1 MRQRFS
7 QEVGTMALSTGAG
20 SSRSARAALSTLV
33 LLSLAMVSCAPKRP
47 PDDPSLDA
55 RGLEVGSAKLAQR
68 IEQVRSRAPENVDD
82 LVIDVHAHVFNAWD
96 LPLGD
101 FLRTTKPMMTP
112 VAGLIVKA
120 LRTGAP
126 RYRGQGGSSCLSD
139 RREPASSAE
148 LCTEE
153 EAEELFRLILEQDQD
168 LLQLVDEQQERG
180 AFDWAAAGPRLV
192 RFVSAF
198 YRSRTKLALI
208 LAETYG
214 EIDLFTPSMVDMDGW
229 AGQDAKLLTVED
241 RLIAMG
247 NAMLAINGA
256 QPGLIHPFVSFN
268 PRHGIEGYPEY
279 VENYHQLLERALTQD
294 GFLGVKLYPAFG
306 YFPIDNVTADTAGLE
321 RPEFAAQVDAEL
333 EWLYDF
339 AERNDIPIMAHC
351 TATGAE
357 LGKRHAEVF
366 GHPSNWRPVLERYP
380 NLRLSLGHFGKVST
394 LLADDDPESNWPVI
408 IADMMESYPHLYG
421 DLAYDGIANEL
432 QFRLMLDELKKLM
445 DSKPI
450 LRERLMYG
458 TDWFQILISKGSKV
472 YYDKWNQ
479 GFTVEEFGSDTRRRF
494 FGGNAASFLGL
505 DDERTLRRLRHYYRA
520 RELVEPAWLGE
531 ASPSPQ
537 VPAAAVDG

>member
-1 MRQRFS
+1 
-7 QEVGTMALSTGAG
+7 MALSTAPFAG
-20 SSRSARAALSTLV
+20 SPRSGRAAFSI
-33 LLSLAMVSCAPKRP
+33 LLLASLTVVSCAPKRP
-47 PDDPSLDA
+47 PDDASSDA
-55 RGLEVGSAKLAQR
+55 RGLESGSEKLAQR
-68 IEQVRSRAPENVDD
+68 IEQVRSGTPEEVDD
-82 LVIDVHAHVFNAWD
+82 LIIDVHAHVFNAWD

-112 VAGLIVKA
+112 VAGLIVNA

-126 RYRGQGGSSCLSD
+126 RYRGAGGPSCLSD

-153 EAEELFRLILEQDQD
+153 EAEELFRLILQQDQD
-168 LLQLVDEQQERG
+168 LLQLVDDQQERG

-229 AGQDAKLLTVED
+229 AGQDAKLLAVED

-256 QPGLIHPFVSFN
+256 QPGLIHPFVAFN
-268 PRHGIEGYPEY
+268 PRHGVEGYPEY
-279 VENYHQLLERALTQD
+279 VENYHELLEKALTED

-306 YFPIDNVTADTAGLE
+306 YFPSDNATADTAGLE
-321 RPEFAAQVDAEL
+321 RPELAEQIDAEL
-333 EWLYDF
+333 EWLYAF
-339 AERNDIPIMAHC
+339 AERNGIPIMAHC

-366 GHPSNWRPVLERYP
+366 GHPTNWRPVLERHP
-380 NLRLSLGHFGKVST
+380 NLRLSLGHFGKVAT
-394 LLADDDPESNWPVI
+394 LLTDEDPESSWPLI
-408 IADMMESYPHLYG
+408 IAAMMESYPHLYG
-421 DLAYDGIANEL
+421 DLAYDGIASEV

-472 YYDKWNQ
+472 YYDKWSQ
-479 GFTVEEFGSDTRRRF
+479 WFTAEKFGADTRRRF

-505 DDERTLRRLRHYYRA
+505 DDEPTLQRLRRYYRS
-520 RELVEPAWLGE
+520 RELVPPAWLGE
-531 ASPSPQ
+531 ASPSPD
-537 VPAAAVDG
+537 VSAAAMDG